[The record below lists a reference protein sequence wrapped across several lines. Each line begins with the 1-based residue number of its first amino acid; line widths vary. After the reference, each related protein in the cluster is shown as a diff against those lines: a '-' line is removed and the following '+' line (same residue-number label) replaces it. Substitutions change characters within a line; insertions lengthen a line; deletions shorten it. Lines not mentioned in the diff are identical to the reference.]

1 MTQLRDMSREG
12 DDKAPGQDAKIIV
25 EFFPEL
31 SQVLPATE
39 SAPRVSEAQN
49 LPRYRQ
55 KITEVAVTDLTGK
68 GARIWQKQKQN
79 QQKSRT

>member
-1 MTQLRDMSREG
+1 MTQLQDMSREG
-12 DDKAPGQDAKIIV
+12 DDKAPGQDVKIIV
-25 EFFPEL
+25 EFFPKL